1 MSKYNPSVINRNGGS
16 SGRVPPNSYAPS
28 QIHRRDT
35 DTLSERSNSDK
46 KPLPSKP
53 RAPMTDSFLKVPI
66 MDDRIEE
73 LLDISKPSNLSELKK
88 LAENHPTQWSPK
100 SLISALERLADTS
113 PYSYTVKETV
123 VMFELHLRTFAS
135 VLEVFCQNPII
146 LNRNLRQRL
155 YDSLAEFND
164 IHHNISVA
172 TYQGLHKTW
181 KGKLQHLN
189 VADIEL
195 DLPSGCVQRNYNID
209 FLLIHLRDTIHSL
222 SDDETKFRE
231 GWRRVREFFKGVLGL
246 ASGIG
251 SVMGV
256 PNFIDNANALTTWG
270 KMRDAFGFKVPVSNC
285 YKDWRLLLMLKH
297 TLDTEANSQNLK
309 KFGERMLLEYLW
321 FHAQQIWSKIGSSRN
336 EDFEFAKVFNN
347 KKKLFAE
354 LTGMEP
360 LSYPH
365 TLWFG
370 ILDLAGSV
378 SLSSTNSI
386 TLSLCYYLALE
397 SLNHSP
403 STFIRFKAIELLLS
417 LEHRKRD
424 WFGVVNA
431 DLDEYANRIEKR
443 AKFAALIDYVKYK
456 LAISCQSRMNS
467 RNLDLKTD
475 DLQDDFPAFTDQGD
489 NRILNLVAEELLCP
503 VMLQISDVYYA
514 LNCGHFMSK
523 KAFDIYKTVQNK
535 KERLITCT
543 ICRMVIV
550 EESITLLPQTS
561 TLGALSKRLNAAGLI
576 PQETIA
582 SSEFEIMS
590 VVSED
595 IKKPPN
601 NIDDVISKHFA
612 NPTDPPDPLQY
623 VRDCYKKNPHTALL
637 ILDKTLMS
645 ERNDPC
651 VLLERAKVY
660 IYLKRFGEALIDLST
675 ALQYD
680 NHNME
685 SYFLRSKIHLLSK
698 NFKESLNDINIYI
711 NWIESLKTGD
721 ENFQYSQTDL
731 EAYELRGNVHKE
743 LGSIQKGI
751 YDYSLVLENDKS
763 NIKVLA
769 SRGALFRELRKYNE
783 ALEDLTQ
790 AIRCN
795 PNNLFALSQRGSVYC
810 KIDRLSE
817 SLNDLNHVSNN
828 TTIEEEK
835 LWCLA
840 ERGDVF
846 RKQNKYYE
854 ALYDLDYVLE
864 QQPENIFAL
873 SRRGCTH
880 FMLKKYDASF
890 QDLNNVLNLDKHNYF
905 SLLYRGMI
913 YANKCDYSNSLKDFN
928 TVIKRY
934 PENLVAIRQRGIL
947 QFTAKKYDE
956 SLSDF
961 NKLIHVNKGDVG
973 ALCYRADI
981 FCELGRYK
989 DCLEDCNTALKYD
1002 ASNLHGLRVRGKALR
1017 RCGQNNKSLIDLDK
1031 VLMQQPEDLIALN
1044 QRAAVLTSMKR
1055 YNEAL
1060 KDCEKILI
1068 LNKREDISSFQERVT
1083 VYNDLTEVL
1092 GVDEILIHLGRVLQD
1107 SPKNPLG
1114 LTTRAYIYLLKWDCD
1129 KAIEDLNFTL
1139 KYKPNYILGLYQRSI
1154 IRRMTKDYNNA
1165 LKDLKRILDL
1175 EPENNFAQT
1184 EKNEIESMK
1193 VFDQPNHYNQTSSNQ
1208 SQPGASRQSS
1218 GSSLSSST
1226 SASASSSMSSG
1237 TRKKSNAQNR

>member
-1 MSKYNPSVINRNGGS
+1 MSQYNHLVINRNGGS
-16 SGRVPPNSYAPS
+16 SGRVPPNSYSPS
-28 QIHRRDT
+28 QIHRQDSG
-35 DTLSERSNSDK
+35 TLSELSNSDEK
-46 KPLPSKP
+46 KPLPNKP
-53 RAPMTDSFLKVPI
+53 HASPMTSSFLKVPI
-66 MDDRIEE
+66 MDDQIEE
-73 LLDISKPSNLSELKK
+73 LLDISKPSNISELKK

-100 SLISALERLADTS
+100 SLISALERLSDTS
-113 PYSYTVKETV
+113 SYNYTVKETFII
-123 VMFELHLRTFAS
+123 FELHLRTFAS

-155 YDSLAEFND
+155 YDSLTEFND
-164 IHHNISVA
+164 IHHNISSA
-172 TYQGLHKTW
+172 MEHGLHKTW

-189 VADIEL
+189 VVDIEL
-195 DLPSGCVQRNYNID
+195 DLPTGCVQRNYNID

-231 GWRRVREFFKGVLGL
+231 GWRRVKEFFKGVLGL

-251 SVMGV
+251 AVVGV
-256 PNFIDNANALTTWG
+256 PSFIDNANALTTWG
-270 KMRDAFGFKVPVSNC
+270 KMRDAFGFKVPVSNS

-297 TLDTEANSQNLK
+297 TLDTEANSQRLK

-321 FHAQQIWSKIGSSRN
+321 YLAQQIWSKLTPSRN
-336 EDFEFAKVFNN
+336 EDFEFSKVFNN

-354 LTGMEP
+354 LTGIEP

-370 ILDLAGSV
+370 ILDLAGNV
-378 SLSSTNSI
+378 SLTSTNSI

-424 WFGVVNA
+424 WFGIVKV
-431 DLDEYANRIEKR
+431 DLDEYAQHIEKK
-443 AKFAALIDYVKYK
+443 AKFATLVDFVKYK
-456 LAISCQSRMNS
+456 LAISFQLRMNS
-467 RNLDLKTD
+467 RKPSLKAA

-489 NRILNLVAEELLCP
+489 NPILNLVAEELLCP
-503 VMLQISDVYYA
+503 IMLQISDAYYA

-523 KAFDIYKTVQNK
+523 KAFEIYTKVQNSK
-535 KERLITCT
+535 GRPVTCS

-550 EESITLLPQTS
+550 EESITLLPQSS
-561 TLGALSKRLNAAGLI
+561 TLGALSERLNAAGLM
-576 PQETIA
+576 PQENIA
-582 SSEFEIMS
+582 SEYDIMSVIS
-590 VVSED
+590 VVSEE

-601 NIDDVISKHFA
+601 SMEDVISKHFVGS
-612 NPTDPPDPLQY
+612 TDPPDRLQY
-623 VRDCYKKNPHTALL
+623 VRDSYKKNPHTALL
-637 ILDKTLMS
+637 ILDKLLMS

-651 VLLERAKVY
+651 VLLERAKVHM
-660 IYLKRFGEALIDLST
+660 YLKRFGEALLDLTT

-685 SYFLRSKIHLLSK
+685 SYLLRSQINFQLKK
-698 NFKESLNDINIYI
+698 FKESLNDINIYI
-711 NWIESLKTGD
+711 NRIESSKTGE
-721 ENFQYSQTDL
+721 ENFQLCQRDL
-731 EAYELRGNVHKE
+731 DAYELRGNIHKE

-751 YDYSLVLENDKS
+751 FDFSVVLENDKS
-763 NIKVLA
+763 NIKVLT
-769 SRGALFRELRKYNE
+769 SRGSLFRELRKYNE

-795 PNNLFALSQRGSVYC
+795 PNNLFALSQRGSVFC
-810 KIDRLSE
+810 KCDRLSE
-817 SLNDLNHVSNN
+817 SLDDLNHVLDNTSN
-828 TTIEEEK
+828 EEEK

-854 ALYDLDYVLE
+854 ALCDLDYVLE
-864 QQPENIFAL
+864 QQPKNIFAL

-880 FMLKKYDASF
+880 FMLKKYDASL
-890 QDLNNVLNLDKHNYF
+890 QDLNTVLKLDKHNYF
-905 SLLYRGMI
+905 SLLYRGMM
-913 YANKCDYSNSLKDFN
+913 YANMGDHSNSLRDFN
-928 TVIKRY
+928 TVLNRF
-934 PENLVAIRQRGIL
+934 PDNLVAIRQRGIL
-947 QFTAKKYDE
+947 QFTAKRYEE
-956 SLSDF
+956 SLCDF
-961 NKLIHVNKGDVG
+961 NKLIQLNKGDVR

-981 FCELGRYK
+981 LCELGAYK

-1002 ASNLHGLRVRGKALR
+1002 LTNFHGLRVRGKALR
-1017 RCGQNNKSLIDLDK
+1017 RCGQNNKALIDLDK
-1031 VLMQQPEDLIALN
+1031 VLVQQPEDLIALN

-1055 YNEAL
+1055 FNEAL

-1068 LNKREDISSFQERVT
+1068 LNKREDISSFQERMK
-1083 VYNDLTEVL
+1083 VYDDLSEAL

-1129 KAIEDLNFTL
+1129 KAIEDLNLTL
-1139 KYKPNYILGLYQRSI
+1139 KHKPNYILCLYQRAKI
-1154 IRRMTKDYNNA
+1154 HRMTKDYNNS
-1165 LKDLKRILDL
+1165 LKDLKRILEL

-1193 VFDQPNHYNQTSSNQ
+1193 DFDQPNHHNQTSSNQ
-1208 SQPGASRQSS
+1208 SQTGTSRRSS
-1218 GSSLSSST
+1218 ESSLSSST
-1226 SASASSSMSSG
+1226 SASASSFRSG
-1237 TRKKSNAQNR
+1237 AQNR